1 MNSKISLTIH
11 EDKSR
16 LLSRIITVSLV
27 ISFLFLLF
35 IIFVIDTQKW
45 TIVSVS
51 IFFGILILDVVR
63 APTTP
68 RGVIILSTDK
78 IIIKN
83 KNEERV
89 FSVKELKK
97 IKMTLLEYEGGIYK
111 FNPQAMGV
119 KGGINNY
126 LEFNLNNEK
135 FSFLFLLTRNK
146 LDTLNLIFN
155 AWKVQEFDFVL
166 INEI

>member
-63 APTTP
+63 TPTTP

-111 FNPQAMGV
+111 FNPKAMGV